1 MCGSER
7 QAPLRRTG
15 VEHSTTDQGGQLGH
29 NRKSSRHR
37 LRMCFTKSPG
47 CEHRREPVDD
57 VGSKQSHAAQ
67 QVGRRFT

>member
-15 VEHSTTDQGGQLGH
+15 VEHSTTDRGGQLGH

-37 LRMCFTKSPG
+37 LRMCFTNHLG
-47 CEHRREPVDD
+47 ANTDENLLMM
-57 VGSKQSHAAQ
+57 
-67 QVGRRFT
+67 